1 MTISDI
7 SPRLPNFLSSGRPGR
22 GWLIPTIGGFCLV
35 FLLTPIAYTVAFS
48 FNDAG
53 RSNLQWRSFTTDNWT
68 SPCGA
73 PNVCEAVV
81 NSLVIGGLA
90 TLIAT
95 ALGTALAIALVRHR
109 FRMRST
115 LDALIF
121 LPMATPEVVLGAS
134 LLAQFLNLRITPGF
148 ATVLISH
155 VMFCISFVVVAV
167 KARVSTLDPRLE
179 EAASDLYSG
188 AASTFWRVTFP
199 LLLPGIASAALL
211 AFAISFDD
219 FIITNFNSGATD
231 TFPKF
236 VYVSATRGIPAQ
248 ANVIATAMFLTTVI
262 VVVGQQVLAARRRR
276 RIEAAIG

>member
-1 MTISDI
+1 M
-7 SPRLPNFLSSGRPGR
+7 PA
-22 GWLIPTIGGFCLV
+22 IGACCIV

-53 RSNLQWRSFTTDNWT
+53 RSNLQWRAFTLDNWT
-68 SPCGA
+68 NPCGA
-73 PNVCEAVV
+73 PRVCSAVG
-81 NSLVIGGLA
+81 NSLVIGGFS

-109 FRMRST
+109 FRMRSA

-148 ATVLISH
+148 ATVLIAH

-188 AASTFWRVTFP
+188 GTSTFWRITFP

-236 VYVSATRGIPAQ
+236 VYVSATRGIPPQ
-248 ANVIATAMFLTTVI
+248 ANVIATTMFLITVVI
-262 VVVGQQVLAARRRR
+262 VVGQQVLAAQRRRR
-276 RIEAAIG
+276 VEAASA